1 MFIIALRF
9 GNGFLFLS
17 LTIRCNRVHW
27 SRSWHSRHW
36 ESRRLRPGAA
46 ALNVWEELV
55 PLRRKVDGA
64 EQTETL
70 HVLNEIAW
78 SEAVHAWVLQ
88 TSQL

>member
-1 MFIIALRF
+1 
-9 GNGFLFLS
+9 
-17 LTIRCNRVHW
+17 
-27 SRSWHSRHW
+27 
-36 ESRRLRPGAA
+36 
-46 ALNVWEELV
+46 VWEELV

-70 HVLNEIAW
+70 NVLNEIAW